1 MDRQLL
7 TPENIASEVWELAAL
22 TARSDIEREIIEA
35 ALMSVIAAM
44 ERVAPAARAELQTLM
59 AAFTLKPDDK
69 DVVAGIG
76 AILREARLPHH

>member
-1 MDRQLL
+1 MARQLL
-7 TPENIASEVWELAAL
+7 TPENIASEVRELAAL

-69 DVVAGIG
+69 DVVARIG
-76 AILREARLPHH
+76 AILREARSPHH